1 MGYRWKLCTQWSRRD
16 RLTIVIIAVATA
28 FLVGTTLLLV
38 AANTQ
43 TSAISSGFND
53 SMDVTHY
60 DSVAAAD
67 SVATNDDIVLPV
79 AAVKR
84 NGTTEYVVGVPPD
97 APTVLKKVSVSWR
110 EARFP
115 QPPSNATFA
124 GPVGGWTQQRFV
136 GTNHTETVSVAPTST
151 EKSVFPRSWY
161 IGKPATVRSLGTTDA
176 YVVHTTSASNG
187 GDRLRSETGV
197 ITPGLYRY
205 FIAGMQGVVSLLG
218 LAVLGGGVLVLVV
231 VYNVTRM
238 SVRDRLD
245 AIEVVRATGGTPR
258 RLLVTFGVRAGLLT
272 VVGIALGCH
281 RHERRRQRRDHR
293 RPPDFARTDGES
305 GRAPHHRSGSRRPV
319 VRRYRRGRSRGSP
332 GDDHAPVPTQTG
344 VHSGFEAETN
354 R

>member
-67 SVATNDDIVLPV
+67 AAATNDDDIVLPV

-124 GPVGGWTQQRFV
+124 GPVGDRTQQRFV

-176 YVVHTTSASNG
+176 YVVHTSSASNG
-187 GDRLRSETGV
+187 GGPAPFGNENHHARTLSVLHRRNAGRGFPVGV
-197 ITPGLYRY
+197 GR
-205 FIAGMQGVVSLLG
+205 
-218 LAVLGGGVLVLVV
+218 
-231 VYNVTRM
+231 
-238 SVRDRLD
+238 
-245 AIEVVRATGGTPR
+245 PR
-258 RLLVTFGVRAGLLT
+258 R
-272 VVGIALGCH
+272 
-281 RHERRRQRRDHR
+281 R
-293 RPPDFARTDGES
+293 RP
-305 GRAPHHRSGSRRPV
+305 RP
-319 VRRYRRGRSRGSP
+319 RGRLQRHP
-332 GDDHAPVPTQTG
+332 DERP
-344 VHSGFEAETN
+344 
-354 R
+354 